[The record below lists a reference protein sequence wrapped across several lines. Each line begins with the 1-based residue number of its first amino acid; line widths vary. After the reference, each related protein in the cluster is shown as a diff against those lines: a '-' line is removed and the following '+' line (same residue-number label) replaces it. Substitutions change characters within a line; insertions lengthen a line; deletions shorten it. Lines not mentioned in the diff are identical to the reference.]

1 MNGGL
6 SAEVDYGAAIS
17 PVDCAN
23 IVRSGRSTRD
33 GHERGR
39 DKLSD
44 KALRR
49 AAGSR
54 ERPTSN
60 RCLGLSGRRRPRWD
74 CGRGVRAHACA
85 RFGLLAPHACR
96 PAVSGVYPRTS
107 ASRHERPFAYHISGE
122 ACSWLGLLW
131 LGTRKSL
138 HVLHP
143 AGGCDIAR
151 DPANWPPTGSE
162 SRHIGQGRCGG
173 IQSSSIAARFRP
185 VRLVP
190 ISAIPLSGV
199 GARHAFVPRQ
209 PVQKSCRK
217 ANGKGDS
224 ALWPPRIVVRS
235 GRHNLPVEHQGR
247 AVRLLHGIQRV
258 SIVAESGHVEHDR
271 VLLAGDVR
279 TEDP

>member
-1 MNGGL
+1 MN
-6 SAEVDYGAAIS
+6 AGAINFLIKRFDEQ
-17 PVDCAN
+17 PVLESDLPQITAG
-23 IVRSGRSTRD
+23 VFQADD
-33 GHERGR
+33 GHGGI
-39 DKLSD
+39 
-44 KALRR
+44 
-49 AAGSR
+49 AG
-54 ERPTSN
+54 
-60 RCLGLSGRRRPRWD
+60 D
-74 CGRGVRAHACA
+74 FARGVRAHACA

-131 LGTRKSL
+131 LGTRESL

-173 IQSSSIAARFRP
+173 IQSPSIRCALPSCA
-185 VRLVP
+185 
-190 ISAIPLSGV
+190 ISPDQLNTSIGR

-209 PVQKSCRK
+209 TVQESCRK

-224 ALWPPRIVVRS
+224 GGSSDSSSSTAIRPSQPPGRTSRSRSSSPSRHPARFDSCRVR
-235 GRHNLPVEHQGR
+235 PC
-247 AVRLLHGIQRV
+247 
-258 SIVAESGHVEHDR
+258 
-271 VLLAGDVR
+271 R
-279 TEDP
+279 T